1 MRTKSLPRSIA
12 TAAFAVAAAFPVAT
26 LGAQNSAPKAINAD
40 VTIGLKRDPKISA
53 ALRDISADSIRATD
67 TFLAGL
73 GSRHA
78 MGDTLSNTRGPGAA
92 RRYIFAKLSRYSR
105 ECGGCLHV
113 FYQAELVK
121 IREHPD
127 TPTVNMVNVIGVL
140 PGRDTG
146 RVIVMGA
153 HYDTCACNRTDSAG
167 RPVRLARYDTATNS
181 PGADDD
187 GSGTSAVVELA
198 RVFAKNFPKGLDATV
213 VFALYTGEEENLY
226 GSRQFAKAIHDHNYH
241 VAAAFTDDMV
251 GNVQSG
257 NGTIDSTTV
266 RVYGADPENGPS
278 RDLARYAWAMG
289 KLYTPNFKVLPVF
302 RLDRVSRGGDHSPF
316 VSLGDPGLRF
326 SEKLENYTRQHL
338 PADVLQWVNFG
349 YVANVARLNAAVIAS
364 IAAAPPPPQNFFARR
379 QSSTGG
385 NDWDL
390 TWTAAPGAVGYEL
403 LYKTTYAP
411 TWEKVIPVGNVT
423 KYTFPFQLDDGLGG
437 LRSVGADGS
446 RSIAVAV
453 PPVCPPSLPPGA
465 ARARTDSS
473 LRFDSGARRDSSVRP
488 VAAVDVLAPSTI
500 RTACVRA
507 PGQ

>member
-1 MRTKSLPRSIA
+1 MSTIKLCRVL
-12 TAAFAVAAAFPVAT
+12 TAAAIAVCVFTTPAP
-26 LGAQNSAPKAINAD
+26 AQKPINTG
-40 VTIGLKRDPKISA
+40 VTIGLKRNPKIAA

-73 GSRHA
+73 GSRHT

-92 RRYIFAKLSRYSR
+92 RRYLFAKLSGYSR
-105 ECGGCLHV
+105 QCGGCLRV
-113 FYQAELVK
+113 GYQAELVK

-127 TPTVNMVNVIGVL
+127 TPTVNIVNVVAWL

-146 RVIVMGA
+146 RVVVMGG
-153 HYDTCACNRTDSAG
+153 HYDTCACNRTDASG
-167 RPVRLARYDTATNS
+167 RPVPLSRYDTATNS

-198 RVFAKNFPKGLDATV
+198 RVFSKHFPRGLDATV
-213 VFALYTGEEENLY
+213 IFAMYSGEEENLY
-226 GSRQFAKAIHDHNYH
+226 GSRQLAKWLHDRNYR
-241 VAAAFTDDMV
+241 VTAAFTDDMI

-257 NGTIDSTTV
+257 SGAIDSTTV
-266 RVYGADPENGPS
+266 RVFGADPENGQS

-364 IAAAPPPPQNFFARR
+364 IASAPPPPQNFFGRR

-390 TWTAAPGAVGYEL
+390 TWTAAPGAVGYEV
-403 LYKTTYAP
+403 LYKTTFAP

-423 KYTFPFQLDDGLGG
+423 RFTLPFQLDDGLGG
-437 LRSVGADGS
+437 LRSIGADGS

-453 PPVCPPSLPPGA
+453 PPVCPPNLPLGGT
-465 ARARTDSS
+465 ARGRPDSSTART
-473 LRFDSGARRDSSVRP
+473 RSGI
-488 VAAVDVLAPSTI
+488 DVLAPSII

>member
-1 MRTKSLPRSIA
+1 MSTTKLPRYLC
-12 TAAFAVAAAFPVAT
+12 AAAITTFAVAISAAAQTPV
-26 LGAQNSAPKAINAD
+26 NAD
-40 VTIGLKRDPKISA
+40 ATIGLKRDPTIVA
-53 ALRDISADSIRATD
+53 ALRDISADSIRVTD

-73 GSRHA
+73 GSRHTL
-78 MGDTLSNTRGPGAA
+78 GDTLSSTRGPGAA
-92 RRYIFAKLSRYSR
+92 RRYLFAKLNKYSQA
-105 ECGGCLHV
+105 CGGCLRV
-113 FYQAELVK
+113 AYQAELVK

-127 TPTVNMVNVIGVL
+127 TPTVNMVNVVAWL

-146 RVIVMGA
+146 RVIVMGG
-153 HYDTCACNRTDSAG
+153 HYDTCACNRTDANGKPIPFS
-167 RPVRLARYDTATNS
+167 RYDTATNS

-198 RVFAKNFPKGLDATV
+198 RVFSKHFPKGLDATV
-213 VFALYTGEEENLY
+213 IFALYSGEEENLY
-226 GSRQFAKAIHDHNYH
+226 GSRQFAKWLHDRQYR

-266 RVYGADPENGPS
+266 RVYGADPENGQS

-289 KLYTPNFKVLPVF
+289 KLYTPRFTVLPVF

-316 VSLGDPGLRF
+316 VALGDPGLRF

-349 YVANVARLNAAVIAS
+349 YVANVARLNAAVVAS
-364 IAAAPPPPQNFFARR
+364 IAAAPPPPQNFFGRR
-379 QSSTGG
+379 QSATGG
-385 NDWDL
+385 NDWEL
-390 TWTAAPGAVGYEL
+390 TWTAAPGAVGYEV
-403 LYKTTYAP
+403 LYKSTFAP
-411 TWEKVIPVGNVT
+411 TWEKVIPAGNVRKFT
-423 KYTFPFQLDDGLGG
+423 LPFQLDDGMAG
-437 LRSVGADGS
+437 LRSIGANGS

-453 PPVCPPSLPPGA
+453 PPVCPPNLPLSATTPV
-465 ARARTDSS
+465 RTDSAS
-473 LRFDSGARRDSSVRP
+473 PGAT
-488 VAAVDVLAPSTI
+488 AAIDVLAPSTL

>member
-1 MRTKSLPRSIA
+1 MRPTILIRSLVALALATLISAPRSEA
-12 TAAFAVAAAFPVAT
+12 QTKPAQDVGVT
-26 LGAQNSAPKAINAD
+26 L
-40 VTIGLKRDPKISA
+40 GLKRDPKIAA

-73 GSRHA
+73 GSRHT
-78 MGDTLSNTRGPGAA
+78 MGDTLSATRGPGAA
-92 RRYIFAKLSRYSR
+92 RRYLFAKLSRYSQ
-105 ECGGCLHV
+105 ECGGCLRV
-113 FYQAELVK
+113 QYQAELVK
-121 IREHPD
+121 IKEHPD
-127 TPTVNMVNVIGVL
+127 SPVVNMVNVIAWL

-146 RVIVMGA
+146 RVIVMGG
-153 HYDTCACNRTDSAG
+153 HYDTCACNRTDANG
-167 RPVRLARYDTATNS
+167 RPVPLARYDTATNS

-198 RVFAKNFPKGLDATV
+198 RVFSKRFPKGFDATV
-213 VFALYTGEEENLY
+213 IFALYPGEEENLY
-226 GSRQFAKAIHDHNYH
+226 GSRQLAKYLHDRGYH
-241 VAAAFTDDMV
+241 IAAAFTDDMV
-251 GNVQSG
+251 GNVQAG

-266 RVYGADPENGPS
+266 RVYGADPENGTS

-289 KLYTPNFKVLPVF
+289 TIYNPSFKVLPVF

-385 NDWDL
+385 NDWNL
-390 TWTAAPGAVGYEL
+390 TWNAAPGAVGYEV
-403 LYKTTYAP
+403 LYKTTFAP
-411 TWEKVIPVGNVT
+411 TWEKLIPVGNT
-423 KYTFPFQLDDGLGG
+423 TSYTLTYQLDDGMGG
-437 LRSVGADGS
+437 LRSIGADGS

-453 PPVCPPSLPPGA
+453 PPVCPPNLPLGGTT
-465 ARARTDSS
+465 RARPDSTAP
-473 LRFDSGARRDSSVRP
+473 RTTGGFDA
-488 VAAVDVLAPSTI
+488 LAPSTI

>member
-1 MRTKSLPRSIA
+1 MRPRLTPSLLLRSMLVLA
-12 TAAFAVAAAFPVAT
+12 CAAPS
-26 LGAQNSAPKAINAD
+26 LRAQSD
-40 VTIGLKRDPKISA
+40 VTIGLKRDPKIAA
-53 ALRDISADSIRATD
+53 ALRDVSADSIRATD

-73 GSRHA
+73 GSRHT
-78 MGDTLSNTRGPGAA
+78 MGDTLSATRGPGAA
-92 RRYIFAKLSRYSR
+92 RRYIFAKLSRYSQQ
-105 ECGGCLHV
+105 CGGCLRV
-113 FYQAELVK
+113 SYQAELVK

-127 TPTVNMVNVIGVL
+127 TPTVNMVNVVAWL

-146 RVIVMGA
+146 RVIVMGG
-153 HYDTCACNRTDSAG
+153 HYDTCACNRVDAAG
-167 RPVRLARYDTATNS
+167 KPVPLARYDSATNS

-198 RVFAKNFPKGLDATV
+198 RVFSKHFPKGFDATV
-213 VFALYTGEEENLY
+213 IFALYPGEEENLY
-226 GSRQFAKAIHDHNYH
+226 GSRQFAKWLHDHGYH

-251 GNVQSG
+251 GNVEAG

-266 RVYGADPENGPS
+266 RVFGADPENGAS

-289 KLYTPNFKVLPVF
+289 ALYTPKFKVLPIF

-349 YVANVARLNAAVIAS
+349 YVANVARLNAAVVAS
-364 IAAAPPPPQNFFARR
+364 LASAPPPPQNFFARR
-379 QSSTGG
+379 SSSTGG
-385 NDWDL
+385 NDWNL
-390 TWTAAPGAVGYEL
+390 TWTAAPGAVGYEV

-411 TWEKVIPVGNVT
+411 TWERIIPIGSVT
-423 KYTFPFQLDDGLGG
+423 SYTLAYQLDDGMGG
-437 LRSVGADGS
+437 IRSIGADGA

-453 PPVCPPSLPPGA
+453 PPMCPPNLPLSGTTR
-465 ARARTDSS
+465 ARA
-473 LRFDSGARRDSSVRP
+473 DSGATRP
-488 VAAVDVLAPSTI
+488 AAGIDVLAPSTI

>member
-1 MRTKSLPRSIA
+1 MRAPNAGRPLVILAALSFSLCVFSEATRAQTK
-12 TAAFAVAAAFPVAT
+12 PVARDV
-26 LGAQNSAPKAINAD
+26 G
-40 VTIGLKRDPKISA
+40 VTIGLKRDPKIAA
-53 ALRDISADSIRATD
+53 ALRDISADSIRVTD

-73 GSRHA
+73 GSRHT
-78 MGDTLSNTRGPGAA
+78 MGDTLTSTRGPGAA
-92 RRYIFAKLSRYSR
+92 RRYLFAKLNTYTQR
-105 ECGGCLHV
+105 CGGCLRV
-113 FYQAELVK
+113 AYQAEPVK
-121 IREHPD
+121 IKEHPD
-127 TPTVNMVNVIGVL
+127 TPTVNMVNVVAWL

-146 RVIVMGA
+146 RVIVMGG
-153 HYDTCACNRTDSAG
+153 HYDTCACNRTDANG
-167 RPVRLARYDTATNS
+167 RPVPLARYDTATNS

-198 RVFAKNFPKGLDATV
+198 RVLSKHFSKGLNATV
-213 VFALYTGEEENLY
+213 IFALYPGEEENLY
-226 GSRQFAKAIHDHNYH
+226 GSRQFAKWLHDRKYT

-266 RVYGADPENGPS
+266 RVFGADPDNGAS

-289 KLYTPNFKVLPVF
+289 SLYTPSFKVLPVF

-349 YVANVARLNAAVIAS
+349 YVANIARLNAAVVAS
-364 IAAAPPPPQNFFARR
+364 LASAPAAPQNFVARR

-385 NDWDL
+385 NNWNL
-390 TWTAAPGAVGYEL
+390 TWNPSPGAVGYEV
-403 LYKTTYAP
+403 LYKTTFAP
-411 TWEKVIPVGNVT
+411 TWEKVIAVGNVT
-423 KYTFPFQLDDGLGG
+423 RFTLPYQLDDGMGG
-437 LRSVGADGS
+437 LRSIGTDGS

-453 PPVCPPSLPPGA
+453 PPVCPPNLPLSGTT
-465 ARARTDSS
+465 RARTDSAAS
-473 LRFDSGARRDSSVRP
+473 RTTRGFDA
-488 VAAVDVLAPSTI
+488 LAPSTT

>member
-1 MRTKSLPRSIA
+1 MRNIRILRSLAAAGFSIA
-12 TAAFAVAAAFPVAT
+12 AFLPAGT
-26 LGAQNSAPKAINAD
+26 ISAQAKVLTPANTD
-40 VTIGLKRDPKISA
+40 VTLGLKRDPRIVS
-53 ALRDISADSIRATD
+53 ALRDISADSIRVTD

-73 GSRHA
+73 GSRHT
-78 MGDTLSNTRGPGAA
+78 MGDTLSATRGPGAA
-92 RRYIFAKLSRYSR
+92 RRYLFAKLSRYAK
-105 ECGGCLHV
+105 ECGGCLRV
-113 FYQAELVK
+113 AYQAELVK
-121 IREHPD
+121 LREHPD
-127 TPTVNMVNVIGVL
+127 TPTVNMVNVVAWL

-146 RVIVMGA
+146 RVMVMGG
-153 HYDTCACNRTDSAG
+153 HYDTCACNRTDG
-167 RPVRLARYDTATNS
+167 NRRPVPLARYDTATDS

-198 RVFAKNFPKGLDATV
+198 RIFSKHFPKGLNATV
-213 VFALYTGEEENLY
+213 IFALYPGEEQNLY
-226 GSRQFAKAIHDHNYH
+226 GSRQFAKWLHDRNYQ
-241 VAAAFTDDMV
+241 VTAAFTDDMV

-257 NGTIDSTTV
+257 NGTVDSTTV
-266 RVYGADPENGPS
+266 RVFGADPENGQS

-289 KLYTPNFKVLPVF
+289 TLYTPKLTVLPVF

-385 NDWDL
+385 NDWEL
-390 TWTAAPGAVGYEL
+390 TWTAAPGAAGYEV

-411 TWEKVIPVGNVT
+411 TWEKIIPVGNVT
-423 KYTFPFQLDDGLGG
+423 KFTLPFQLDDGMGG
-437 LRSVGADGS
+437 VRSIGADGS

-453 PPVCPPSLPPGA
+453 PPMCPPNLPLSGTTR
-465 ARARTDSS
+465 ARADSS
-473 LRFDSGARRDSSVRP
+473 PQRTSGGI
-488 VAAVDVLAPSTI
+488 DVLAPSTI

>member
-1 MRTKSLPRSIA
+1 MRPSFSVRPQAIL
-12 TAAFAVAAAFPVAT
+12 AALLLASSPVSAQKKPVAVNTNVT
-26 LGAQNSAPKAINAD
+26 LGI
-40 VTIGLKRDPKISA
+40 KRDPKIVA
-53 ALRDISADSIRATD
+53 ALRDISAASIRETD

-73 GSRHA
+73 GSRHT
-78 MGDTLSNTRGPGAA
+78 MGDTLSSTRGPGAA
-92 RRYIFAKLSRYSR
+92 RRYIFAKLTRYSQ
-105 ECGGCLHV
+105 ECGGCLRV
-113 FYQAELVK
+113 QYQGELVK
-121 IREHPD
+121 IKEHPD
-127 TPTVNMVNVIGVL
+127 SPIVNMVNVVAWL

-146 RVIVMGA
+146 RVIVMGG
-153 HYDTCACNRTDSAG
+153 HYDTCACNRTDANG
-167 RPVRLARYDTATNS
+167 RGVPLARYDTATDS

-198 RVFAKNFPKGLDATV
+198 RVFSKHFPKGLDATV
-213 VFALYTGEEENLY
+213 IFALYPGEEENLY
-226 GSRQFAKAIHDHNYH
+226 GSRQFAKWLHDRNYH

-257 NGTIDSTTV
+257 DGTVDSTTV
-266 RVYGADPENGPS
+266 RVYGADPENGAS

-289 KLYTPNFKVLPVF
+289 TLYTPKFHVLPVF

-349 YVANVARLNAAVIAS
+349 YVANVARLNAAVVAS
-364 IAAAPPPPQNFFARR
+364 LAAAPPPPASFVARR

-385 NDWDL
+385 NAWDL
-390 TWTAAPGAVGYEL
+390 TWKAAPGAVGYEV

-411 TWEKVIPVGNVT
+411 TWEKIISVGNVT
-423 KYTFPFQLDDGLGG
+423 SYTLPFQLDDGMGG
-437 LRSVGADGS
+437 LRSIGADGS

-453 PPVCPPSLPPGA
+453 PPVCPPNLPLSGTT
-465 ARARTDSS
+465 RARTDSS
-473 LRFDSGARRDSSVRP
+473 APRTAGGFDA
-488 VAAVDVLAPSTI
+488 LAPSTT
-500 RTACVRA
+500 RVACVRA

>member
-1 MRTKSLPRSIA
+1 MRSPIHFFPLAPFA
-12 TAAFAVAAAFPVAT
+12 LAFALSALPSQAQTKAGVASTVGVT
-26 LGAQNSAPKAINAD
+26 L
-40 VTIGLKRDPKISA
+40 GLKRDPRMVA
-53 ALRDISADSIRATD
+53 ALREISADSIRATD

-73 GSRHA
+73 RTRHT
-78 MGDTLSNTRGPGAA
+78 MSDTLSATRGTGAA
-92 RRYIFAKLSRYSR
+92 RRYLFARLSKYSR
-105 ECGGCLHV
+105 DCGGCMRV
-113 FYQAELVK
+113 EYQAEMVK
-121 IREHPD
+121 MTVHPD
-127 TPTVNMVNVIGVL
+127 SPMVNMVNVIAWL

-146 RVIVMGA
+146 RVVVMGG
-153 HYDTCACNRTDSAG
+153 HYDTCACNLTDAGG
-167 RPVRLARYDTATNS
+167 RPVPLARFDTATDS

-198 RVFAKNFPKGLDATV
+198 RVFSRRFPKGFDATII
-213 VFALYTGEEENLY
+213 FALYSGEEENLY
-226 GSRQFAKAIHDHNYH
+226 GSRQLARYLHDRHYR

-251 GNVQSG
+251 GNVQAG

-266 RVYGADPENGPS
+266 RVYGADPENGAS

-289 KLYTPNFKVLPVF
+289 TLYNRKLKVLPVF

-316 VSLGDPGLRF
+316 VALGDPGLRF

-338 PADVLQWVNFG
+338 PADELQWVNFG

-385 NDWDL
+385 NDWNL
-390 TWTAAPGAVGYEL
+390 TWSAAPGAIGYEV

-423 KYTFPFQLDDGLGG
+423 SYTLAYQLDDGLGG
-437 LRSVGADGS
+437 IRSVGADGS

-453 PPVCPPSLPPGA
+453 PPVCPPNLPLSGVTRAPA
-465 ARARTDSS
+465 DSATVARTGG
-473 LRFDSGARRDSSVRP
+473 FDA
-488 VAAVDVLAPSTI
+488 LAPSTL